1 VVDLS
6 ADLVRRF
13 LTNLESSRSSK
24 IATRNQRLAAIRGFA
39 GFVAE
44 RSPVHIEWCGQIRS
58 IPFKKAGT
66 AVMPYLEK
74 AEIDALL
81 AAPDRQTAQGRRVYA
96 LLLFL
101 YNVGAR
107 ATEAA
112 QLKVRDLDIRASCVK
127 IIGKGG
133 NQRLCRLW
141 RSPSAEPAKS
151 EFNSENVPKDEHNE
165 PVNERQHERG
175 KAHAKKAVERRPE
188 KRATDGSFVY
198 GIGAGRGR
206 FNRLVRSRAIL

>member
-1 VVDLS
+1 MSSLNAISPAIPSTGTATRSACSSRSLQGCQKVCRSSRCGRSLG

-13 LTNLESSRSSK
+13 LTNLESSRSCK

-39 GFVAE
+39 GFVAA

-58 IPFKKAGT
+58 IPFKQAGT

-101 YNVGAR
+101 YNAGAR

-112 QLKVRDLDIRASCVK
+112 QLKVRDLDIRASCVRLQERAESSAFA
-127 IIGKGG
+127 GYGAALQPNRPKGSSIPKTY
-133 NQRLCRLW
+133 RKTSTT
-141 RSPSAEPAKS
+141 SP
-151 EFNSENVPKDEHNE
+151 
-165 PVNERQHERG
+165 
-175 KAHAKKAVERRPE
+175 
-188 KRATDGSFVY
+188 
-198 GIGAGRGR
+198 
-206 FNRLVRSRAIL
+206 